1 MLWLQNKDTAMKTL
15 PNQKFIFTVLA
26 TLLMTGAALAGPSA
40 DADAQ
45 ARYRQDMAV
54 CNSGQS
60 NQPVNVCR
68 TEARNALAEAKRGGL
83 TGAASDQYARNAA
96 RRCAEFQ
103 GDDRSACE
111 ARVFSPSRID
121 GSVSGG
127 GLVRESVVTVPVK

>member
-1 MLWLQNKDTAMKTL
+1 MNRFPLPTYKFALTL
-15 PNQKFIFTVLA
+15 MGTV
-26 TLLMTGAALAGPSA
+26 LMTGAALAGPAA

-45 ARYRQDMAV
+45 ARFRQDMAV

-83 TGAASDQYARNAA
+83 TGAAPDQYARNAV
-96 RRCAEFQ
+96 RRCVEFQ
-103 GDDRSACE
+103 GDERSACE
-111 ARVFSPSRID
+111 ARVFNPSRID

-127 GLVRESVVTVPVK
+127 GLVRESVVTVPAK